1 MKFPKSISHGL
12 TLFGFAAAGAGTYM
26 AKVRADDQK
35 EVSDEISKKMDEV
48 SSGQKDLKS
57 DVKKLDSDMQTVK
70 ADLNEIKAKV
80 KSLEES
86 IANKSSKFIS
96 NFNLS
101 SIGDIFNRAVE
112 FFSSFDL
119 LTQVLIFNLISTYL
133 LSSLLFSFLIGK
145 YGNHIIDRFNLT
157 ERYPRF
163 SNILKLRLKIQKY
176 YFTYITVL
184 AIFTLL
190 FNVFINMT
198 TLLKLY

>member
-26 AKVRADDQK
+26 AKVRAGDQK
-35 EVSDEISKKMDEV
+35 EVSDEISKKLDEV

-119 LTQVLIFNLISTYL
+119 FTQALIFNILTSSFL
-133 LSSLLFSFLIGK
+133 FSLLFSFLIGK
-145 YGNHIIDRFNLT
+145 YGNYIIDRFNLT

-163 SNILKLRLKIQKY
+163 SNILNLRLRLQKY
-176 YFTYITVL
+176 YFTYLTVL
-184 AIFTLL
+184 AIITLL
-190 FNVFINMT
+190 LNIFLNIMTLITIN
-198 TLLKLY
+198 

>member
-1 MKFPKSISHGL
+1 MG
-12 TLFGFAAAGAGTYM
+12 AASTSLYLAN
-26 AKVRADDQK
+26 RK
-35 EVSDEISKKMDEV
+35 EAAQREANNEIS
-48 SSGQKDLKS
+48 
-57 DVKKLDSDMQTVK
+57 KKLDSDMQTVK